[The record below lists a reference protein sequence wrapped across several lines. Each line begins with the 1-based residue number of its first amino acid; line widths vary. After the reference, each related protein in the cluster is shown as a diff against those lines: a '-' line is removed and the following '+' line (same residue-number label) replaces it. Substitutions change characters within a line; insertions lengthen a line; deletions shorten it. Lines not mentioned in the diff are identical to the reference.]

1 MKRMKE
7 SLKLVWEISKIDFLI
22 MVISLVFRLLIN
34 ILYVYQVGKL
44 FGEIGNLKVGQSL
57 DLKQILFFGM
67 ILLLSRFQ
75 NIFYE
80 RFFST
85 FVSMPRLELKL
96 KQLMH
101 DKVSKI
107 HSRENCD
114 AKTNVYVNRAVFAG
128 TNIFRLVQI
137 YTQLVMSVISFAT
150 IFALM
155 STMNIYLSIG
165 LVVAI
170 VPKIIVE
177 MRETKIKV
185 QNRDKRVELRRMEKL
200 YRETITGDPQYI
212 ETKINGADE
221 FFKQRYVDTRNDMD
235 AVATDES
242 AFIKNTGLI
251 FSPLLIYSDISG
263 ILTGVLLLY
272 YDIISFSVFGSA
284 VSAFTKLK
292 EDITSILS
300 LVEYGRRFGIMVEP
314 YFDFLAKI
322 EREGEE
328 TTDGKTLELKDV
340 YFKYPNAK
348 DFAISGIN
356 LKINP
361 GEKVAIVGINGSGKS
376 TLSKLLLGE
385 FEPTKGEVLIGGVS
399 SKKLKEPEIYDKR
412 SQVSQFFNRYEMS
425 LKENISFDKDLIFS
439 ESDVK
444 SFVKKK
450 ELDLESVLGREFG
463 GMELSGGEWQ
473 RIAILRGFN
482 KNSEFIT
489 LDEPTSAIDP
499 INEKE
504 IYDFFDDNSNGK
516 TEIIITHRLGAIKYV
531 DRILVMENGKIIEDG
546 DFRELTERQGK
557 FKEIYDSQSE
567 LFLSKKLLKKS

>member
-7 SLKLVWEISKIDFLI
+7 SLKLVWKISKIDFLI

-44 FGEIGNLKVGQSL
+44 FGEIGNLKAGQSL
-57 DLKQILFFGM
+57 DLKQIIIFGM

-107 HSRENCD
+107 PSRENCD

-137 YTQLVMSVISFAT
+137 YTQLAMSVISFAT

-221 FFKQRYVDTRNDMD
+221 FFKQKYEDTRNDMD

-242 AFIKNTGLI
+242 TFIRNTGLI

-314 YFDFLAKI
+314 YFDFLMKI

-361 GEKVAIVGINGSGKS
+361 GEKIAIVGINGSGKS

-399 SKKLKEPEIYDKR
+399 SKKLKEPEIYDKT

-425 LKENISFDKDLIFS
+425 LMENISFDKDLIFS

-444 SFVKKK
+444 GFVKKK
-450 ELDLESVLGREFG
+450 GLDLESVLGREFG
-463 GMELSGGEWQ
+463 GVELSGGEWQ

-482 KNSEFIT
+482 KTSEFIT

-567 LFLSKKLLKKS
+567 LFLSK

>member
-7 SLKLVWEISKIDFLI
+7 SLKLVWGISKIDFLI

-107 HSRENCD
+107 PSRENCD

-155 STMNIYLSIG
+155 STMNIYLSVG

-185 QNRDKRVELRRMEKL
+185 QSRDKRVELRRMEKL

-235 AVATDES
+235 TVATDES

-251 FSPLLIYSDISG
+251 FSLLLIYSDISG

-314 YFDFLAKI
+314 YFDFLVKI

-328 TTDGKTLELKDV
+328 TTDGKKLELKDV

-399 SKKLKEPEIYDKR
+399 SKNLKEPEIYDKR

-463 GMELSGGEWQ
+463 GVELSGGEWQ

-482 KNSEFIT
+482 KTSEFIT

-504 IYDFFDDNSNGK
+504 IYDFFDDNSDGK
-516 TEIIITHRLGAIKYV
+516 TEIIFTHRLGAIKYV

-567 LFLSKKLLKKS
+567 LFLSK

>member
-22 MVISLVFRLLIN
+22 MVISLVFRLFIN

-44 FGEIGNLKVGQSL
+44 FGEIGNLKAGQSL

-107 HSRENCD
+107 PSRENCD

-235 AVATDES
+235 TVATDES

-251 FSPLLIYSDISG
+251 FSPFLIYSDISG

-314 YFDFLAKI
+314 YFDFLMKI

-348 DFAISGIN
+348 DYAISGIN

-361 GEKVAIVGINGSGKS
+361 GEKIAIVGINGSGKS

-399 SKKLKEPEIYDKR
+399 SKNLKEPEIYDKR

-450 ELDLESVLGREFG
+450 GLDLESVLGREFG
-463 GMELSGGEWQ
+463 GVELSGGEWQ

-482 KNSEFIT
+482 KTSEFIT

-504 IYDFFDDNSNGK
+504 IYDFFDDNSDGK
-516 TEIIITHRLGAIKYV
+516 TEIVITHRLGAIKYV

-567 LFLSKKLLKKS
+567 LFLSK

>member
-7 SLKLVWEISKIDFLI
+7 SLKLVWKISKIDFLI

-44 FGEIGNLKVGQSL
+44 FGEIGSLKAGQSL

-96 KQLMH
+96 KQIMH

-107 HSRENCD
+107 PSRENCD

-177 MRETKIKV
+177 IRETKIKV

-235 AVATDES
+235 TVATDES

-251 FSPLLIYSDISG
+251 FSPFLIYSDISG

-376 TLSKLLLGE
+376 TLSKLMLGE

-399 SKKLKEPEIYDKR
+399 SKKLKEPEIYDKT

-425 LKENISFDKDLIFS
+425 LMENISFDKDLIFS

-444 SFVKKK
+444 GFVKKK
-450 ELDLESVLGREFG
+450 GLDLESVLGREFG
-463 GMELSGGEWQ
+463 GVELSGGEWQ

-482 KNSEFIT
+482 KTSEFIT

-567 LFLSKKLLKKS
+567 LFLSK

>member
-22 MVISLVFRLLIN
+22 MVISLVFRLFIN

-44 FGEIGNLKVGQSL
+44 FGEIGNLKAGQSL
-57 DLKQILFFGM
+57 DLKQIIIFGV

-107 HSRENCD
+107 PSRENCD

-137 YTQLVMSVISFAT
+137 YTQLVMSVISFVT

-235 AVATDES
+235 TVAIDES

-251 FSPLLIYSDISG
+251 FSPFLIYSDISG
-263 ILTGVLLLY
+263 ILTGVLLLH

-314 YFDFLAKI
+314 YFDFLVKI

-361 GEKVAIVGINGSGKS
+361 GEKIAIVGINGSGKS

-399 SKKLKEPEIYDKR
+399 SKNLKEPEIYDKR

-450 ELDLESVLGREFG
+450 GLDLESVLGREFG
-463 GMELSGGEWQ
+463 GVELSGGEWQ

-482 KNSEFIT
+482 KTSEFIT

-567 LFLSKKLLKKS
+567 LFLSK

>member
-22 MVISLVFRLLIN
+22 MVISLVFRLFIN

-44 FGEIGNLKVGQSL
+44 FGEIGNLKAGQPL

-107 HSRENCD
+107 PSRENCD

-314 YFDFLAKI
+314 YFDFLMKI

-361 GEKVAIVGINGSGKS
+361 GEKIAIVGINGSGKS

-399 SKKLKEPEIYDKR
+399 SKNLKEPEIYDKR
-412 SQVSQFFNRYEMS
+412 SQVSQFFNRYGMS

-450 ELDLESVLGREFG
+450 GLDLESVLGHEFG
-463 GMELSGGEWQ
+463 GVELSGGEWQ

-482 KNSEFIT
+482 KTFEFIT

-567 LFLSKKLLKKS
+567 LFLSK

>member
-7 SLKLVWEISKIDFLI
+7 SLKLVWEISRVDFLI

-44 FGEIGNLKVGQSL
+44 FGEIGNLKAGQPL
-57 DLKQILFFGM
+57 DLKQILIFGV

-101 DKVSKI
+101 EKVSKI
-107 HSRENCD
+107 PSRENCD

-165 LVVAI
+165 LVGAI

-235 AVATDES
+235 AVVTDES
-242 AFIKNTGLI
+242 TFIKNTGLI

-328 TTDGKTLELKDV
+328 TTDVKTLELKNV

-399 SKKLKEPEIYDKR
+399 SKNLKEPEIYDKR

-425 LKENISFDKDLIFS
+425 LKENISFDKDLILS

-450 ELDLESVLGREFG
+450 GLDLESVLGREFG

-504 IYDFFDDNSNGK
+504 IYDFFDDNSDGK

-546 DFRELTERQGK
+546 DFRELMERQGK

-567 LFLSKKLLKKS
+567 LFETK

>member
-22 MVISLVFRLLIN
+22 MVISLVFRLFIN

-44 FGEIGNLKVGQSL
+44 FGEIGNLKAGQSL

-107 HSRENCD
+107 PSRENCD

-235 AVATDES
+235 TVATDES

-251 FSPLLIYSDISG
+251 FSPFLIYSDISG

-292 EDITSILS
+292 EDIISILS

-314 YFDFLAKI
+314 YFDFLMKI

-348 DFAISGIN
+348 DYAISGIN

-361 GEKVAIVGINGSGKS
+361 GEKIAIVGINGSGKS

-399 SKKLKEPEIYDKR
+399 SKNLKEPEIYDKR

-450 ELDLESVLGREFG
+450 GLDLESVLGREFG
-463 GMELSGGEWQ
+463 GVELSGGEWQ

-482 KNSEFIT
+482 KTSEFIT

-567 LFLSKKLLKKS
+567 LFLSK

>member
-7 SLKLVWEISKIDFLI
+7 SLKLVWKISKIDFLI

-107 HSRENCD
+107 PSRENCD

-221 FFKQRYVDTRNDMD
+221 FFMQRYVYTRNDMD
-235 AVATDES
+235 TVATDES
-242 AFIKNTGLI
+242 TFIRNTGLI
-251 FSPLLIYSDISG
+251 FSPFLIYSDISG

-314 YFDFLAKI
+314 YFDFLMKI

-348 DFAISGIN
+348 DYAISGID

-385 FEPTKGEVLIGGVS
+385 FDPTKGEVLIGGVS

-425 LKENISFDKDLIFS
+425 LKENISFDKDLILS
-439 ESDVK
+439 DSDVK

-450 ELDLESVLGREFG
+450 GLDLESVLGREFG

-504 IYDFFDDNSNGK
+504 IYDFFDDNSDGK

-567 LFLSKKLLKKS
+567 LFLSK

>member
-107 HSRENCD
+107 PSRENCD

-221 FFKQRYVDTRNDMD
+221 FFKQRYVDTRNNMD

-385 FEPTKGEVLIGGVS
+385 FEPTKGEVFIGGVS

-425 LKENISFDKDLIFS
+425 LMENISFDKDLIFS

-450 ELDLESVLGREFG
+450 EIALESVLGREFG
-463 GMELSGGEWQ
+463 GVELSGGEWQ

-482 KNSEFIT
+482 KTSEFIT

-557 FKEIYDSQSE
+557 FKEIYDSQCE
-567 LFLSKKLLKKS
+567 LFLSK

>member
-7 SLKLVWEISKIDFLI
+7 SLKLVWEISRVDFLI

-44 FGEIGNLKVGQSL
+44 FGEIGNLKAGQPL
-57 DLKQILFFGM
+57 DLKQILIFGV

-101 DKVSKI
+101 EKVSKI
-107 HSRENCD
+107 PSRENCD

-165 LVVAI
+165 LVGAI

-235 AVATDES
+235 AVVTDES
-242 AFIKNTGLI
+242 TFIKNTGLI

-328 TTDGKTLELKDV
+328 TTDVKTLELKNV

-399 SKKLKEPEIYDKR
+399 SKNLKEPEIYDKR

-425 LKENISFDKDLIFS
+425 LKENISFDKDLILS

-450 ELDLESVLGREFG
+450 GLDLESVLGREFG

-504 IYDFFDDNSNGK
+504 IYDFFDDNSDGK

-567 LFLSKKLLKKS
+567 LFETK

>member
-7 SLKLVWEISKIDFLI
+7 SLKLVWKISKIDFLI

-44 FGEIGNLKVGQSL
+44 FGEIGNLKAGQSL

-107 HSRENCD
+107 PSRKNCD

-150 IFALM
+150 IFTLM

-221 FFKQRYVDTRNDMD
+221 FFMQRYVYTRNDMD
-235 AVATDES
+235 TVATDES
-242 AFIKNTGLI
+242 AFIKNTGLM
-251 FSPLLIYSDISG
+251 FSPFLIYSDISG

-314 YFDFLAKI
+314 YFDFLMKI

-328 TTDGKTLELKDV
+328 TTDGKTLEFKDV

-348 DFAISGIN
+348 DYAISGIN

-361 GEKVAIVGINGSGKS
+361 GEKIAIVGINGSGKS

-399 SKKLKEPEIYDKR
+399 SKNLKEPEIYDKR

-450 ELDLESVLGREFG
+450 GLDLESVLGREFG
-463 GMELSGGEWQ
+463 GVELSGGEWQ

-482 KNSEFIT
+482 KTSEFIT

-567 LFLSKKLLKKS
+567 LFLSK

>member
-7 SLKLVWEISKIDFLI
+7 SLKLVWKISKIDFLI

-44 FGEIGNLKVGQSL
+44 FGEIGNLKAGQSL

-96 KQLMH
+96 KQIMH

-107 HSRENCD
+107 PSRENCD

-137 YTQLVMSVISFAT
+137 YTQLAMSVISFAT

-177 MRETKIKV
+177 IRETKIKV

-235 AVATDES
+235 TVATDES

-251 FSPLLIYSDISG
+251 FSPFLIYSDISG

-356 LKINP
+356 LKINL

-399 SKKLKEPEIYDKR
+399 SKNLKEPEIYDKR

-450 ELDLESVLGREFG
+450 KLDLESVLGREFG
-463 GMELSGGEWQ
+463 GVELSGGEWQ

-482 KNSEFIT
+482 KTSEFIT

-567 LFLSKKLLKKS
+567 LFLSK

>member
-107 HSRENCD
+107 PSRENCD

-242 AFIKNTGLI
+242 AFIKNTGVI

-272 YDIISFSVFGSA
+272 YDIISFSVFGSV

-385 FEPTKGEVLIGGVS
+385 FEPTKGEVFIGGVS

-425 LKENISFDKDLIFS
+425 LNENISFDKDLIFS

-450 ELDLESVLGREFG
+450 GLDLESVLGREFG
-463 GMELSGGEWQ
+463 GVELSGGEWQ

-504 IYDFFDDNSNGK
+504 IYDFFDDNSDGK

-567 LFLSKKLLKKS
+567 LFLRK

>member
-7 SLKLVWEISKIDFLI
+7 SLKLVWEISRVDFLI

-34 ILYVYQVGKL
+34 VLYVYQVGKL
-44 FGEIGNLKVGQSL
+44 FGEIGNLKAGQSL
-57 DLKQILFFGM
+57 DLKQILFFGV

-107 HSRENCD
+107 PSRENCD
-114 AKTNVYVNRAVFAG
+114 AKTNVYVNRAIFAG

-137 YTQLVMSVISFAT
+137 YTQLAMSVISFAT
-150 IFALM
+150 IFALI

-185 QNRDKRVELRRMEKL
+185 QNRDKRVELQRMEKL

-221 FFKQRYVDTRNDMD
+221 FFKEKYENTRKSMD
-235 AVATDES
+235 GVVTEES

-251 FSPLLIYSDISG
+251 FSPLLIYSDISSV
-263 ILTGVLLLY
+263 LTGVLLLY
-272 YDIISFSVFGSA
+272 YDIISFSIFGSA

-322 EREGEE
+322 EREGEK
-328 TTDGKTLELKDV
+328 TTDGNSLELKDV

-348 DFAISGIN
+348 DYAISGID

-361 GEKVAIVGINGSGKS
+361 GEKIAIVGINGSGKS

-425 LKENISFDKDLIFS
+425 LKENISFEKDLNLS
-439 ESDVK
+439 ESDVT

-450 ELDLESVLGREFG
+450 GLNLESILGREFG
-463 GMELSGGEWQ
+463 GVELSGGEWQ

-482 KNSEFIT
+482 KTSEFIT

-504 IYDFFDDNSNGK
+504 IYDFFDDNSDGK

-567 LFLSKKLLKKS
+567 LFMSK

>member
-107 HSRENCD
+107 PSRENCD

-251 FSPLLIYSDISG
+251 FSPFLIYSDISG

-328 TTDGKTLELKDV
+328 TTDGKMLELKDV

-385 FEPTKGEVLIGGVS
+385 FEPTKGEVIIGGVS

-425 LKENISFDKDLIFS
+425 LMENISFDKDLIFS

-450 ELDLESVLGREFG
+450 ELDLGSVLGREFG
-463 GMELSGGEWQ
+463 GVELSGGEWQ

-482 KNSEFIT
+482 KTSEFIT

-504 IYDFFDDNSNGK
+504 IYDFFDDNSDGK

-567 LFLSKKLLKKS
+567 LFLSK

>member
-22 MVISLVFRLLIN
+22 MVISLVFRLFIN

-44 FGEIGNLKVGQSL
+44 FGEIGNLKAGQSL

-107 HSRENCD
+107 PSRENCD

-200 YRETITGDPQYI
+200 YRETITGDQQYI

-235 AVATDES
+235 TVATDES
-242 AFIKNTGLI
+242 TFIRNTGLI
-251 FSPLLIYSDISG
+251 FSPFLIYSDISG

-314 YFDFLAKI
+314 YFDFLMKI

-348 DFAISGIN
+348 DYAISGID

-399 SKKLKEPEIYDKR
+399 SKKLNEPEIYDKR

-425 LKENISFDKDLIFS
+425 LMENISFDKDLIFS

-450 ELDLESVLGREFG
+450 GLDLESVLGREFG
-463 GMELSGGEWQ
+463 GVELSGGEWQ

-482 KNSEFIT
+482 KTSEFIT

-504 IYDFFDDNSNGK
+504 IYDFFDDKSNGK

-567 LFLSKKLLKKS
+567 LFLSK

>member
-22 MVISLVFRLLIN
+22 MVISLVFRLFIN
-34 ILYVYQVGKL
+34 ILYVYQVGKI
-44 FGEIGNLKVGQSL
+44 FGEIGNLKAGQSL

-85 FVSMPRLELKL
+85 FMSMPRLELKL

-107 HSRENCD
+107 PSRENCD

-165 LVVAI
+165 LVIAI

-235 AVATDES
+235 TVATDES

-251 FSPLLIYSDISG
+251 FSPFLIYSDISG

-314 YFDFLAKI
+314 YFDFLMKI

-348 DFAISGIN
+348 DYAISGIN

-361 GEKVAIVGINGSGKS
+361 GEKIAIVGINGSGKS

-399 SKKLKEPEIYDKR
+399 SKNLKEPEIYDKR

-450 ELDLESVLGREFG
+450 GLDLESVLGREFG
-463 GMELSGGEWQ
+463 GVELSGGEWQ

-482 KNSEFIT
+482 KTSEFIT

-567 LFLSKKLLKKS
+567 LFLSK

>member
-22 MVISLVFRLLIN
+22 MVISLVFRLFIN

-44 FGEIGNLKVGQSL
+44 FGEIGNLKAGQSL

-107 HSRENCD
+107 PSRENCD

-235 AVATDES
+235 TVATDES

-251 FSPLLIYSDISG
+251 FSPFLIYSDISG

-314 YFDFLAKI
+314 YFDFLMKI

-328 TTDGKTLELKDV
+328 TTDGKKLELKDV

-399 SKKLKEPEIYDKR
+399 SKNLKEPEIYDKR

-450 ELDLESVLGREFG
+450 GLDLESVLGREFG
-463 GMELSGGEWQ
+463 GVELSGGEWQ

-482 KNSEFIT
+482 KTSEFIT

-567 LFLSKKLLKKS
+567 LFLSK

>member
-7 SLKLVWEISKIDFLI
+7 SLKLVWKISKIDFLI

-44 FGEIGNLKVGQSL
+44 FGEIGSLKAGQSL

-96 KQLMH
+96 KQIMH

-107 HSRENCD
+107 PSRENCD
-114 AKTNVYVNRAVFAG
+114 AKTNVYVNRAAFAG

-177 MRETKIKV
+177 IRETKIKV

-235 AVATDES
+235 TVATDES

-251 FSPLLIYSDISG
+251 FSPFLIYSDISG

-399 SKKLKEPEIYDKR
+399 SKNLKEPEIYDKR

-450 ELDLESVLGREFG
+450 KLDLESVLGREFG
-463 GMELSGGEWQ
+463 GVELSGGEWQ

-482 KNSEFIT
+482 KTSEFIT

-504 IYDFFDDNSNGK
+504 IYDFFNDNSNGK

-567 LFLSKKLLKKS
+567 LFLSK

>member
-34 ILYVYQVGKL
+34 VLYVYQVGKL
-44 FGEIGNLKVGQSL
+44 FGEIGNLKAGQSL
-57 DLKQILFFGM
+57 DLKQILIFGM

-107 HSRENCD
+107 PSRENCD
-114 AKTNVYVNRAVFAG
+114 AKTNVYVNRAIFAG

-137 YTQLVMSVISFAT
+137 YTQLAMSVISFAT
-150 IFALM
+150 IFALI

-185 QNRDKRVELRRMEKL
+185 QNRDKRVELQRMEKL
-200 YRETITGDPQYI
+200 YRETITGEPQYI

-235 AVATDES
+235 TVATDES
-242 AFIKNTGLI
+242 TFIRNTGLI
-251 FSPLLIYSDISG
+251 FSPFLIYSDISG

-314 YFDFLAKI
+314 YFDFLMKI

-348 DFAISGIN
+348 DYAISGID

-385 FEPTKGEVLIGGVS
+385 FDPTKGEVLIGGVS

-444 SFVKKK
+444 RFVKKK
-450 ELDLESVLGREFG
+450 GLDLESILGREFG
-463 GMELSGGEWQ
+463 GVELSGGEWQ

-482 KNSEFIT
+482 KTSEFIT

-557 FKEIYDSQSE
+557 FKEIYNSQSE
-567 LFLSKKLLKKS
+567 LFLSK

>member
-107 HSRENCD
+107 PSRENCD

-235 AVATDES
+235 AVVTDES
-242 AFIKNTGLI
+242 TFIKNTGLI

-328 TTDGKTLELKDV
+328 TTDGKMLELKDV

-425 LKENISFDKDLIFS
+425 LMENISFDKDLIFS

-463 GMELSGGEWQ
+463 GVELSGGEWQ

-504 IYDFFDDNSNGK
+504 IYDFFDDNSDGK

-567 LFLSKKLLKKS
+567 LFETK

>member
-57 DLKQILFFGM
+57 DLKQIIFFGM

-107 HSRENCD
+107 PSRENCD
-114 AKTNVYVNRAVFAG
+114 AKTNVYVNRAVFAC

-177 MRETKIKV
+177 MRATKIKV

-242 AFIKNTGLI
+242 AFIRNTGLI
-251 FSPLLIYSDISG
+251 FSLLLIYSDISG

-385 FEPTKGEVLIGGVS
+385 FEPTKGEVFIGGVS

-450 ELDLESVLGREFG
+450 GLDLESVLGREFG
-463 GMELSGGEWQ
+463 GVELSGGEWQ

-482 KNSEFIT
+482 KTSEFIT

-504 IYDFFDDNSNGK
+504 IYDFFDDKSNGK

-567 LFLSKKLLKKS
+567 LLLSK

>member
-7 SLKLVWEISKIDFLI
+7 SLKLVWEISRVDFLI

-34 ILYVYQVGKL
+34 VLYVYQVGKL
-44 FGEIGNLKVGQSL
+44 FGEIGNLKAGQML
-57 DLKQILFFGM
+57 DLKQILIFGM

-107 HSRENCD
+107 PSRENCD
-114 AKTNVYVNRAVFAG
+114 AKTNVYVNRAIFAG

-137 YTQLVMSVISFAT
+137 YTQLAMSVISFAT
-150 IFALM
+150 IFALI

-221 FFKQRYVDTRNDMD
+221 FFKKKYVDTRKSMD
-235 AVATDES
+235 GVVTEES

-263 ILTGVLLLY
+263 VLTGVLLLY

-292 EDITSILS
+292 EEITSILS

-328 TTDGKTLELKDV
+328 TTDGNSLELKDV

-348 DFAISGIN
+348 DYAISGID
-356 LKINP
+356 LTIKP

-385 FEPTKGEVLIGGVS
+385 FEPTKGEILIGGVS
-399 SKKLKEPEIYDKR
+399 SKKLKEPEIYEKR
-412 SQVSQFFNRYEMS
+412 SQVSQFFNRYEML
-425 LKENISFDKDLIFS
+425 LKENISFENDLNLS
-439 ESDVK
+439 ESDVTR
-444 SFVKKK
+444 FVKKK
-450 ELDLESVLGREFG
+450 GLNLESILGREFG
-463 GMELSGGEWQ
+463 GVELSGGEWQ

-504 IYDFFDDNSNGK
+504 IYDFFDDNSDGK

-567 LFLSKKLLKKS
+567 LFAGK

>member
-22 MVISLVFRLLIN
+22 MVISRVFRLFIN

-44 FGEIGNLKVGQSL
+44 FGEIGNLKAGQSL

-107 HSRENCD
+107 PSRENCD

-200 YRETITGDPQYI
+200 YRETITGDQQYI

-235 AVATDES
+235 TVATDES
-242 AFIKNTGLI
+242 TFIRNTGLI
-251 FSPLLIYSDISG
+251 FSPFLIYSDISG

-314 YFDFLAKI
+314 YFDFLMKI

-348 DFAISGIN
+348 DYAISGID

-399 SKKLKEPEIYDKR
+399 SKKLNEPEIYDKR

-425 LKENISFDKDLIFS
+425 LMENISFDKDLIFS

-450 ELDLESVLGREFG
+450 GLDLESVLGREFG
-463 GMELSGGEWQ
+463 GVELSGGEWQ

-482 KNSEFIT
+482 KTSEFIT

-504 IYDFFDDNSNGK
+504 IYDFFDDKSNGK

-567 LFLSKKLLKKS
+567 LFLSK

>member
-22 MVISLVFRLLIN
+22 MVISLVFRLFIN

-44 FGEIGNLKVGQSL
+44 FGEIGNLKAGQSL

-107 HSRENCD
+107 PSRENCD

-235 AVATDES
+235 TVATDES

-251 FSPLLIYSDISG
+251 FSPFLIYSDISG

-314 YFDFLAKI
+314 YFDFLMKI

-348 DFAISGIN
+348 DYAISGIN

-361 GEKVAIVGINGSGKS
+361 GEKIAIVGINGSGKS

-399 SKKLKEPEIYDKR
+399 SKNLKEPEIYDKR

-450 ELDLESVLGREFG
+450 GLDLESVLGREFG
-463 GMELSGGEWQ
+463 GVELSGGEWQ

-482 KNSEFIT
+482 KTSEFIT

-504 IYDFFDDNSNGK
+504 IYDFFDDNSNVK

-567 LFLSKKLLKKS
+567 LFLSK

>member
-107 HSRENCD
+107 PSRENCD

-165 LVVAI
+165 LVIAI

-221 FFKQRYVDTRNDMD
+221 FFKQRYNDTRNDMD
-235 AVATDES
+235 TVATDES
-242 AFIKNTGLI
+242 TFIKNTGLM

-314 YFDFLAKI
+314 YFDFLMKI

-385 FEPTKGEVLIGGVS
+385 FEPTKGEVFIGGVS

-450 ELDLESVLGREFG
+450 GLDLESVLGREFG
-463 GMELSGGEWQ
+463 GVELSGGEWQ

-482 KNSEFIT
+482 KTSEFIT

-567 LFLSKKLLKKS
+567 LFLSK

>member
-44 FGEIGNLKVGQSL
+44 FGEIGNLKAGQML
-57 DLKQILFFGM
+57 DLKQIIIFGM

-107 HSRENCD
+107 PSRENCD

-177 MRETKIKV
+177 MRATKIKV

-242 AFIKNTGLI
+242 AFIRNTGLI

-314 YFDFLAKI
+314 YFDFLAKV

-328 TTDGKTLELKDV
+328 TTDVKTLELKNV

-399 SKKLKEPEIYDKR
+399 SKNLKETEIYDKR

-425 LKENISFDKDLIFS
+425 LKENISFDKDLILS

-450 ELDLESVLGREFG
+450 GLDLESVLGREFG

-482 KNSEFIT
+482 KTSEFIT

-504 IYDFFDDNSNGK
+504 IYDFFDDNSYGK

-567 LFLSKKLLKKS
+567 LFETK

>member
-1 MKRMKE
+1 MKRMNE

-107 HSRENCD
+107 PSRENCD

-235 AVATDES
+235 AVVTDES
-242 AFIKNTGLI
+242 TFIKNTGLI

-385 FEPTKGEVLIGGVS
+385 FEPTKGEVFIGGVS

-425 LKENISFDKDLIFS
+425 LNENISFDKDLIFS

-463 GMELSGGEWQ
+463 GVELSGGEWQ

-504 IYDFFDDNSNGK
+504 IYDFFDDNSDGK

-567 LFLSKKLLKKS
+567 LFLRK

>member
-7 SLKLVWEISKIDFLI
+7 SLKLVWEISRVDFLI

-34 ILYVYQVGKL
+34 VLYVYQVGKL
-44 FGEIGNLKVGQSL
+44 FGEIGNLKAGQML
-57 DLKQILFFGM
+57 DLKQILIFGM

-107 HSRENCD
+107 PSRENCD
-114 AKTNVYVNRAVFAG
+114 AKTNVYVNRAIFAG

-137 YTQLVMSVISFAT
+137 YTQLAMSVISFAT
-150 IFALM
+150 IFALI

-235 AVATDES
+235 TVATDES

-251 FSPLLIYSDISG
+251 FSPFLIYSDISG

-314 YFDFLAKI
+314 YFDFLMKI

-348 DFAISGIN
+348 DYAISGIN

-361 GEKVAIVGINGSGKS
+361 GEKIAIVGINGSGKS

-425 LKENISFDKDLIFS
+425 LKENISFEKDLNFS
-439 ESDVK
+439 ESDVT

-450 ELDLESVLGREFG
+450 GINLESVLGREFG
-463 GMELSGGEWQ
+463 GVELSGGEWQ

-482 KNSEFIT
+482 KTSEFIT

-504 IYDFFDDNSNGK
+504 IYDFFDDNSDGK

-567 LFLSKKLLKKS
+567 LFMSK

>member
-7 SLKLVWEISKIDFLI
+7 SLKLVWEISRVDFLI

-44 FGEIGNLKVGQSL
+44 FGEIGNLKAGQPL
-57 DLKQILFFGM
+57 DLKQILIFGV

-101 DKVSKI
+101 EKVSKI
-107 HSRENCD
+107 PSRENCD

-200 YRETITGDPQYI
+200 YRETITGAPQYI

-235 AVATDES
+235 TVATDES

-251 FSPLLIYSDISG
+251 FSPFLIYSDISG

-385 FEPTKGEVLIGGVS
+385 FEPTKGEVFIGGVS

-450 ELDLESVLGREFG
+450 KLDLESILGREFG
-463 GMELSGGEWQ
+463 GVELSGGEWQ

-482 KNSEFIT
+482 KTSEFIT

-567 LFLSKKLLKKS
+567 LFLSK

>member
-7 SLKLVWEISKIDFLI
+7 SLKLVWEISRVDFLI

-44 FGEIGNLKVGQSL
+44 FGEIGNLKAGQSL

-107 HSRENCD
+107 PSRENCD

-200 YRETITGDPQYI
+200 YRETITGNPQYI

-235 AVATDES
+235 TVATDES
-242 AFIKNTGLI
+242 TFIRNTGLI
-251 FSPLLIYSDISG
+251 FSPFLIYSDISG

-314 YFDFLAKI
+314 YFDFLMKI

-348 DFAISGIN
+348 DYAISGIN

-361 GEKVAIVGINGSGKS
+361 GEKIAIVGINGSGKS

-399 SKKLKEPEIYDKR
+399 SKNLKEPEIYDKR

-450 ELDLESVLGREFG
+450 GLDLESVLGREFG
-463 GMELSGGEWQ
+463 GVELSGGEWQ

-482 KNSEFIT
+482 KTSEFIT

-557 FKEIYDSQSE
+557 FKEIYNSQSE
-567 LFLSKKLLKKS
+567 LFLSK

>member
-44 FGEIGNLKVGQSL
+44 FGEIGNLKAGQSL

-107 HSRENCD
+107 PSRENCN

-272 YDIISFSVFGSA
+272 YDIISLSVFGSA

-314 YFDFLAKI
+314 YFDFLMKI

-361 GEKVAIVGINGSGKS
+361 GEKIAIVGINGSGKS

-385 FEPTKGEVLIGGVS
+385 FEPSKGEVLIGGVS
-399 SKKLKEPEIYDKR
+399 SKNLKEPEIYNKR

-425 LKENISFDKDLIFS
+425 LKENISFENDLIFS
-439 ESDVK
+439 ESEAVG
-444 SFVKKK
+444 FLKKK
-450 ELDLESVLGREFG
+450 GLNLESVLGREFG
-463 GMELSGGEWQ
+463 GVELSGGEWQ

-482 KNSEFIT
+482 KTSEFIT

-546 DFRELTERQGK
+546 DFRELMERQGK

-567 LFLSKKLLKKS
+567 LFLSK

>member
-22 MVISLVFRLLIN
+22 MVISRVFRLFIN

-44 FGEIGNLKVGQSL
+44 FGEIGNLKAGQSL

-107 HSRENCD
+107 PSRENCD

-200 YRETITGDPQYI
+200 YRETITGDQQYI

-235 AVATDES
+235 TVATDES
-242 AFIKNTGLI
+242 TFIRNTGLI
-251 FSPLLIYSDISG
+251 FSPFLIYSDISG

-314 YFDFLAKI
+314 YFDFLMKI

-348 DFAISGIN
+348 DYAISGIN

-361 GEKVAIVGINGSGKS
+361 GEKIAIVGINGSGKS

-450 ELDLESVLGREFG
+450 GLDLESVLGREFG
-463 GMELSGGEWQ
+463 GVELSGGEWQ

-482 KNSEFIT
+482 KTSEFIT

-504 IYDFFDDNSNGK
+504 IYDFFDDKSNGK

-546 DFRELTERQGK
+546 DLRELTERQGK

-567 LFLSKKLLKKS
+567 LFLSK

>member
-44 FGEIGNLKVGQSL
+44 FGEIGNLKAGQSL

-107 HSRENCD
+107 SSRENCD

-242 AFIKNTGLI
+242 AFIKNTGLM

-399 SKKLKEPEIYDKR
+399 SKNLKEPEIYDKR

-450 ELDLESVLGREFG
+450 GLDLESVLGREFG
-463 GMELSGGEWQ
+463 GVELSGGEWQ

-482 KNSEFIT
+482 KTSEFIT

-567 LFLSKKLLKKS
+567 LFETK

>member
-7 SLKLVWEISKIDFLI
+7 SLKLVWEISKFDFLI

-44 FGEIGNLKVGQSL
+44 FGEIGNLKAGQSL

-107 HSRENCD
+107 PSRENCD

-177 MRETKIKV
+177 MRETRIKV

-221 FFKQRYVDTRNDMD
+221 FFKQKYVDTRNDMD
-235 AVATDES
+235 TVATDES
-242 AFIKNTGLI
+242 TFIKNMGLI

-328 TTDGKTLELKDV
+328 TTDVKTLELKDV

-425 LKENISFDKDLIFS
+425 LKENISFDKDLIFN

-463 GMELSGGEWQ
+463 GVELSGGEWQ

-482 KNSEFIT
+482 KTSEFIT

-504 IYDFFDDNSNGK
+504 IYDFFDDNSDGK

-567 LFLSKKLLKKS
+567 LFLSK

>member
-22 MVISLVFRLLIN
+22 MVISLVFRLFIN

-44 FGEIGNLKVGQSL
+44 FGEIGNLKAGQSL

-107 HSRENCD
+107 PSRENCD

-235 AVATDES
+235 TVATDES

-251 FSPLLIYSDISG
+251 FSPFLIYSDISG

-314 YFDFLAKI
+314 YFDFLMKI

-348 DFAISGIN
+348 DYAISGIN

-361 GEKVAIVGINGSGKS
+361 GEKIAIVGINGSGKS

-399 SKKLKEPEIYDKR
+399 SKNLKEPEIYDKR
-412 SQVSQFFNRYEMS
+412 SQISQFFNRYEMS

-450 ELDLESVLGREFG
+450 GLDLESVLGREFG
-463 GMELSGGEWQ
+463 GVELSGGEWQ

-482 KNSEFIT
+482 KTSEFIT

-567 LFLSKKLLKKS
+567 LFLSK

>member
-7 SLKLVWEISKIDFLI
+7 SLKLVWEISRVDFLI

-34 ILYVYQVGKL
+34 VLYVYQVGKL
-44 FGEIGNLKVGQSL
+44 FGEIGNLKAGQSL
-57 DLKQILFFGM
+57 DLKQILFFGV

-107 HSRENCD
+107 PSRENCD
-114 AKTNVYVNRAVFAG
+114 AKTNVYVNRAIFAG

-137 YTQLVMSVISFAT
+137 YTQLAMSVISFAT
-150 IFALM
+150 IFALI

-185 QNRDKRVELRRMEKL
+185 QNRDKRVELQRMEKL

-221 FFKQRYVDTRNDMD
+221 FFKEKYVDTRKRMD
-235 AVATDES
+235 GVVTEES

-251 FSPLLIYSDISG
+251 FSPLLIYSDISSV
-263 ILTGVLLLY
+263 LTGVLLLY
-272 YDIISFSVFGSA
+272 YDIISFSIFGSA

-322 EREGEE
+322 EREGEK
-328 TTDGKTLELKDV
+328 TTDGNSLELKDV

-348 DFAISGIN
+348 DYAISGID

-361 GEKVAIVGINGSGKS
+361 GEKIAIVGINGSGKS

-425 LKENISFDKDLIFS
+425 LKENISFEKDLNLS
-439 ESDVK
+439 ESDVT

-450 ELDLESVLGREFG
+450 GLNLESILGREFG
-463 GMELSGGEWQ
+463 GVELSGGEWQ

-482 KNSEFIT
+482 KTSEFIT

-504 IYDFFDDNSNGK
+504 IYDFFDDNSDGK

-567 LFLSKKLLKKS
+567 LFMSK

>member
-7 SLKLVWEISKIDFLI
+7 SLKLVWKISKIDFLI

-44 FGEIGNLKVGQSL
+44 FGEIGNLKAGQSL

-107 HSRENCD
+107 PSRENCD

-137 YTQLVMSVISFAT
+137 YTQLVMSVTSFAT

-221 FFKQRYVDTRNDMD
+221 FFMQRYVYTRNDMD
-235 AVATDES
+235 TVATDES
-242 AFIKNTGLI
+242 AFIKNTGLM
-251 FSPLLIYSDISG
+251 FSPFLIYSDISG

-314 YFDFLAKI
+314 YFDFLVKI

-361 GEKVAIVGINGSGKS
+361 GEKIAIVGINGSGKS

-385 FEPTKGEVLIGGVS
+385 FEPSKGEVLIGGVS
-399 SKKLKEPEIYDKR
+399 SKNLKEPEIYNKR

-425 LKENISFDKDLIFS
+425 LKENISFENDLIFS
-439 ESDVK
+439 ESEAVG
-444 SFVKKK
+444 FLKKK
-450 ELDLESVLGREFG
+450 GLNLESVLGREFG
-463 GMELSGGEWQ
+463 GVELSGGEWQ

-482 KNSEFIT
+482 KTSEFIT

-504 IYDFFDDNSNGK
+504 IYDFFDDNSDGK
-516 TEIIITHRLGAIKYV
+516 TELIITHRLGAIKYV

-546 DFRELTERQGK
+546 NFHELTEKSGK

-567 LFLSKKLLKKS
+567 LFLSK

>member
-22 MVISLVFRLLIN
+22 MVISLVFRLFIN

-44 FGEIGNLKVGQSL
+44 FGEIGNLKAGQSL

-107 HSRENCD
+107 PSRENCD

-235 AVATDES
+235 TVATDES
-242 AFIKNTGLI
+242 TFIRNTGLI
-251 FSPLLIYSDISG
+251 FSPFLIYSDISG

-314 YFDFLAKI
+314 YFDFLMKI

-348 DFAISGIN
+348 DYAISGID

-450 ELDLESVLGREFG
+450 GLDLESVLGREFG
-463 GMELSGGEWQ
+463 GVELSGGEWQ

-482 KNSEFIT
+482 KTSEFIT

-567 LFLSKKLLKKS
+567 LFLSK